1 MKLKLLLALSV
12 TLNIVAAACLIALN
26 ASLSSPKA
34 SSPPPIATSVPSP
47 SESPTR
53 TEQQPLKPAISSGV
67 SWVQVL
73 RDGGISEKL
82 IADVAAANFEDRWH
96 KLALENQKKFDRGE
110 IDQAALTRFD
120 FEHDAEQEKE
130 LRAQLG
136 EEGFHRWDQARLLA
150 DFDRTGVELSA
161 DENEQVYALRKELD
175 RNRLNLDLARHDGK
189 IKDSEASAQS
199 EEIYAQ
205 YNQQL
210 LMVLGRDRYAQTQSG
225 GDTGVGELK
234 RNLQG
239 IGTND
244 SQFAGMQTALQ
255 NWNAQRSE
263 LDLELQEG
271 NVTADNYQK
280 QLKTLEAQRDQE
292 YQKVLGTNGF
302 ASFQRNQNEQYQSL
316 QRIGPDIGFS
326 DDDIN
331 NLYASIQ
338 DYQNSV
344 NDYRDRA
351 QILQD
356 QGQTVDWTAVQK
368 ALSDFSQQTETA
380 LRNQLGDKFDKLKR
394 SNVLPFER

>member
-1 MKLKLLLALSV
+1 M
-12 TLNIVAAACLIALN
+12 
-26 ASLSSPKA
+26 
-34 SSPPPIATSVPSP
+34 ATEVSSP
-47 SESPTR
+47 SESPDR
-53 TEQQPLKPAISSGV
+53 TEQQPAKPAVSSGV
-67 SWVQVL
+67 NWVQVL

-96 KLALENQKKFDRGE
+96 KLAKENQKRFDRGE

-130 LRAQLG
+130 LRVQLG
-136 EEGFHRWDQARLLA
+136 VEGFHRWDQARVLA
-150 DFDRTGVELSA
+150 DFDRAGVLLSA

-189 IKDSEASAQS
+189 IKDSEASAQN
-199 EEIYAQ
+199 EAIYAQ

-225 GDTGVGELK
+225 GDTGVGEMK

-239 IGTND
+239 IGTDD

-263 LDLELQEG
+263 LDVELQEG
-271 NVTADNYQK
+271 NVTADDYQK

-338 DYQNSV
+338 EYQNSV
-344 NDYRDRA
+344 NDYQDRA
-351 QILQD
+351 QKLQD
-356 QGQTVDWTAVQK
+356 RGQTVDWTAVQK
-368 ALSDFSQQTETA
+368 ALSDFSQQTENA